1 MHDACVCMSVLCVLR
16 LCWCFVLFFCLVT
29 SFMFLCCYVAW
40 FYVVPFYILGF
51 SSSPPLRHYL
61 SFFGGSEFYRI
72 LKSRT
77 ALVPVRDFNDPI
89 K

>member
-1 MHDACVCMSVLCVLR
+1 MCLYVCVVCFAFMFVFCVFFLSDYVFYVFVLLCVVVLC
-16 LCWCFVLFFCLVT
+16 C
-29 SFMFLCCYVAW
+29 
-40 FYVVPFYILGF
+40 VPFYILGF
-51 SSSPPLRHYL
+51 SPSPSLRHYL
-61 SFFGGSEFYRI
+61 SIFGGSEFYRI